1 MRRSFFIKFGLVV
14 FAALL
19 VPFSSVHCEEKPAS
33 PAAAKPLRVLFI
45 GNSLTY
51 MNDLPGLTARLAKS
65 RNFVMEYAT
74 YTPNG
79 YSFAKH
85 AASLKAQRKIEAG
98 WDLVVLQA
106 QSQPPEAPPAA
117 AQFYLDAQKLS
128 QAARKANPG
137 VKVAFYETM
146 ARKNGA
152 ARKGRAAAEADSY
165 EGLQKKVN
173 EAYSKLALEN
183 QGILIPVGEAW
194 QKLRAQRP
202 ALELYQDEV
211 HPNLTGTYL
220 AACVFYSVVFADTP
234 VGLPYPPEIDAETA
248 SSIQTLANEARGIGT
263 LRDNPITQK

>member
-1 MRRSFFIKFGLVV
+1 MRRSSFIKCALVF

-19 VPFSSVHCEEKPAS
+19 VPLSSVYCEEKPVS

-51 MNDLPGLTARLAKS
+51 MNDLPGVTARLAKS
-65 RNFVMEYAT
+65 RNFTMEYAT

-79 YSFAKH
+79 YSLAKH
-85 AASLKAQRKIEAG
+85 AASPKAQRKIAEGG

-106 QSQPPEAPPAA
+106 QSQVPEAPPAA
-117 AQFYLDAQKLS
+117 AQFYQDAQKLS

-152 ARKGRAAAEADSY
+152 AQKGRSAPAADSY
-165 EGLQKKVN
+165 EGMQKKVN
-173 EAYSKLALEN
+173 EAYSKMALEN
-183 QGILIPVGEAW
+183 QGLLIPVGEVW

-202 ALELYQDEV
+202 ALNLYLDEV
-211 HPNLTGTYL
+211 HPSLTGTYL
-220 AACVFYSVVFADTP
+220 AACVFYAVIFEDSP
-234 VGLPYPPEIDAETA
+234 VGLPYPPEIKADIA
-248 SSIQTLANEARGIGT
+248 SAIQTLANEARPAGDAA
-263 LRDNPITQK
+263 R

>member
-1 MRRSFFIKFGLVV
+1 MRRASFIKSGLVF

-51 MNDLPGLTARLAKS
+51 MNDLPGVTARLAKA
-65 RNFVMEYAT
+65 RNFTMEYAT

-98 WDLVVLQA
+98 GWDLVVLQA
-106 QSQPPEAPPAA
+106 QSRIPEVPLAA
-117 AQFYLDAQKLS
+117 AQFYQDAQKLS

-152 ARKGRAAAEADSY
+152 ARKGRSSAAADSY
-165 EGLQKKVN
+165 EGQQKKVN
-173 EAYSKLALEN
+173 DAYSKMALEN
-183 QGILIPVGEAW
+183 QGLLIPVGEVW

-202 ALELYQDEV
+202 ALDLYQDEV
-211 HPNLTGTYL
+211 HPSLTGTYL
-220 AACVFYSVVFADTP
+220 AACVFYAIIFEDNPA
-234 VGLPYPPEIDAETA
+234 GLPYPPEIDAETA
-248 SSIQTLANEARGIGT
+248 SSIQTLANEARGTGIGDAA
-263 LRDNPITQK
+263 R